1 LTPPF
6 ALTQAKY
13 ALAMLAMSVKSVP
26 GCLVTIVPSVIG
38 VPLAATPALGPHDDV
53 LVDAVVAV
61 PVLVLVVD
69 VDEAAGAAAL
79 VVVVLLELPQPAT
92 KSTPRTATSGR
103 PSRTRGKSWLI
114 LTDVLLLEEL
124 CV

>member
-1 LTPPF
+1 
-6 ALTQAKY
+6 
-13 ALAMLAMSVKSVP
+13 
-26 GCLVTIVPSVIG
+26 
-38 VPLAATPALGPHDDV
+38 
-53 LVDAVVAV
+53 
-61 PVLVLVVD
+61 VVD